1 MTPILAAAVLVELFT
16 SEGCSSCPPAD
27 AVLARLHREQ
37 PVPGVQLIVLSEHVD
52 YWNSLGWKD
61 PFSAALFS
69 DRQGQYSGHIYT
81 PQAVVDGR
89 ADVLGSDERAI
100 VRAVAAAGREPHGT
114 LRLTAT
120 PSGVRIAVTGLSGHS
135 DAEVMVAV
143 VEDGLVSRVERGE
156 NAGRTLA
163 HTAVV
168 RALQRGGTIPAAADR
183 WTNEVPVSLDGSWRR
198 PRVVCFRPGRALP
211 ADSRRGRPRGRTR
224 RRCRRARSARRRR
237 SGSWCEEGSCSL
249 TRARAVPV
257 SETLFEPR
265 DSRDLHGCVCAL
277 SHNCARDL

>member
-69 DRQGQYSGHIYT
+69 DRQGQYSDHIYT

-100 VRAVAAAGREPHGT
+100 VRAVTAAGREPHGT

-156 NAGRTLA
+156 NAGRTLG

-168 RALQRGGTIPAAADR
+168 RALQRGGTIPAAADH
-183 WTNEVPVSLDGSWRR
+183 WTNEVPVSRNGSWRQ
-198 PRVVCFRPGRALP
+198 PRVVAFVQDAR
-211 ADSRRGRPRGRTR
+211 SRRILAAGVLEEERDGAAAERDQRG
-224 RRCRRARSARRRR
+224 ADDQA
-237 SGSWCEEGSCSL
+237 
-249 TRARAVPV
+249 
-257 SETLFEPR
+257 
-265 DSRDLHGCVCAL
+265 HGAKKA
-277 SHNCARDL
+277 HAP

>member
-89 ADVLGSDERAI
+89 ANVLGSDERAI

-198 PRVVCFRPGRALP
+198 PRVVAFVQDAR
-211 ADSRRGRPRGRTR
+211 SRRILAAGVLEEERDGAAAERDQRG
-224 RRCRRARSARRRR
+224 ADDQA
-237 SGSWCEEGSCSL
+237 
-249 TRARAVPV
+249 
-257 SETLFEPR
+257 
-265 DSRDLHGCVCAL
+265 HGAKKA
-277 SHNCARDL
+277 HAP